1 MGYLI
6 NRGFSM
12 IRFRNHTA
20 YAAVLTLALASAV
33 AGCSDDEI
41 STAPGVDPAVVGTW
55 NATSF
60 VVMGSDLIPP
70 LGVSFVFNANG
81 SYALNFTND
90 QGDFCAPMEVNC
102 GETGTYTA
110 TGTTITLDAGTAD
123 EAILSYSISGSTMTL
138 NATIDGEAIV
148 VVLNKA

>member
-1 MGYLI
+1 
-6 NRGFSM
+6 M

-33 AGCSDDEI
+33 AGCSDSET
-41 STAPGVDPAVVGTW
+41 STAPGVNAAVVGTW

-60 VVMGSDLIPP
+60 VVMGNDLIPP

-81 SYALNFTND
+81 TFALNFTND
-90 QGDFCAPMEVNC
+90 QGDFCDPMEVNC
-102 GETGTYTA
+102 GETGNYTS
-110 TGTTITLDAGTAD
+110 TSTTITLDPGTAD
-123 EAILSYSISGSTMTL
+123 ETTLSYSISGSTMTI
-138 NATIDGEAIV
+138 NATVDGEAIV

>member
-1 MGYLI
+1 
-6 NRGFSM
+6 M

-41 STAPGVDPAVVGTW
+41 STAAGVDPAVVGTW

-60 VVMGSDLIPP
+60 VVMGGNDLIPP
-70 LGVSFVFNANG
+70 LAVSFAFNANG
-81 SYALNFTND
+81 TYALNFTND
-90 QGDFCAPMEVNC
+90 QGDFCDPGEGGNC
-102 GETGTYTA
+102 GEAGTYTS
-110 TGTTITLDAGTAD
+110 TSTTITLDPGGED
-123 EAILSYSISGSTMTL
+123 ETTLSYSISGSTMTI
-138 NATIDGEAIV
+138 NATIDDETIV